1 MTQMTQPRSPQAK
14 PKRLSIT
21 PSIVSEGY
29 DHVTCWTQ
37 GRAAALPGGGAVM
50 TAQKLVLAGCDD
62 YGCIHSRA
70 SRGSLAE
77 WSDFV
82 PQAGLARRAGASG
95 IEIAL
100 CDGTPIW
107 HTATGKVLA
116 TGHTAG
122 YRVGQNCP
130 ESHLSIYR
138 GEAVGGLVPSR
149 TWYSVYDRASD
160 TWAPSRQLLVPPEL
174 GVFGAGCTQRVDLAD
189 GTLQLPAYS
198 LPMKDHPAAAIVLR
212 CAFDGETLSLIES
225 GPAIHLPPELAD
237 SPARGFCEPSVAR
250 IGDHF
255 VLTLREY
262 DKGYVATSKDG
273 LRFNKPVPWTWR
285 EDGAEIG
292 SYNTQQHF
300 ATIGGRL
307 YLVYT
312 RRGANNDHVFRHRA
326 PLFIAEVSLDGP
338 SPALL
343 RESEQIAVPERGARL
358 GNFGVTHISDAEA
371 WVVACEWMQSWKGG
385 GEAGW
390 RDCEAHGAN
399 NAIWLS
405 RIELPAD

>member
-1 MTQMTQPRSPQAK
+1 MTQPRSPQAK

-255 VLTLREY
+255 VITLREY

>member
-1 MTQMTQPRSPQAK
+1 
-14 PKRLSIT
+14 
-21 PSIVSEGY
+21 
-29 DHVTCWTQ
+29 
-37 GRAAALPGGGAVM
+37 
-50 TAQKLVLAGCDD
+50 
-62 YGCIHSRA
+62 
-70 SRGSLAE
+70 
-77 WSDFV
+77 
-82 PQAGLARRAGASG
+82 
-95 IEIAL
+95 
-100 CDGTPIW
+100 
-107 HTATGKVLA
+107 
-116 TGHTAG
+116 
-122 YRVGQNCP
+122 
-130 ESHLSIYR
+130 
-138 GEAVGGLVPSR
+138 
-149 TWYSVYDRASD
+149 
-160 TWAPSRQLLVPPEL
+160 
-174 GVFGAGCTQRVDLAD
+174 
-189 GTLQLPAYS
+189 
-198 LPMKDHPAAAIVLR
+198 MKDHPAAAIVLR

-255 VLTLREY
+255 VITLREY

>member
-14 PKRLSIT
+14 PERLSIT

-255 VLTLREY
+255 VITLREY

>member
-1 MTQMTQPRSPQAK
+1 MTQPRSPQAK

-285 EDGAEIG
+285 EDGADIG

>member
-198 LPMKDHPAAAIVLR
+198 LPVKDHPAAAIVLR

-255 VLTLREY
+255 VITLREY

-343 RESEQIAVPERGARL
+343 RESERIAVPERGARL

>member
-198 LPMKDHPAAAIVLR
+198 LPVKDHPAAAIVLR

-255 VLTLREY
+255 VITLREY

>member
-255 VLTLREY
+255 VITLREY

-343 RESEQIAVPERGARL
+343 RESERIAVPERGARL

>member
-1 MTQMTQPRSPQAK
+1 MKQ
-14 PKRLSIT
+14 LSIT
-21 PSIVSEGY
+21 PSIISEGY
-29 DHVTCWTQ
+29 NRITCWTQ
-37 GRAAALPGGGAVM
+37 GRAAALPDGGGVM

-62 YGCIHSRA
+62 YGCIHSRV
-70 SRGSLAE
+70 SLGNLTE

-82 PQAGLARRAGASG
+82 PQAGLARRAGGPG

-107 HTATGKVLA
+107 HAATGKVLA

-130 ESHLSIYR
+130 ESHLSLYR
-138 GEAVGGLVPSR
+138 GAPVRGLIPCR
-149 TWYSVYDRASD
+149 TWYSVYDQAAD

-174 GVFGAGCTQRVDLAD
+174 GVFGSGCTQRVDLAD
-189 GTLQLPAYS
+189 GTLLLPAYS
-198 LPMKDHPAAAIVLR
+198 LPTKDQAAATIVLR

-225 GPAIHLPPELAD
+225 GPPIRLPPELAD
-237 SPARGFCEPSVAR
+237 GSARGFCEPSIAR
-250 IGDHF
+250 IGECF

-262 DKGYVATSKDG
+262 DKGYVATSLDG
-273 LRFNKPVPWTWR
+273 LHFSKPVPWTWH
-285 EDGAEIG
+285 EDGTEIG

-300 ATIGGRL
+300 ATIGDRL

-312 RRGANNDHVFRHRA
+312 RRGVNNDHVFRHRA
-326 PLFIAEVSLDGP
+326 PLFIAEVSLDGFTP
-338 SPALL
+338 TLI

-358 GNFGVTHISDAEA
+358 GNFGVTNVSEREA
-371 WVVACEWMQSWKGG
+371 WVVACEWMQSWRGG
-385 GEAGW
+385 GEPGW
-390 RDCEAHGAN
+390 SDCEAHGAN

-405 RIELPAD
+405 RIELPAE

>member
-1 MTQMTQPRSPQAK
+1 MTQPRSPQAK
-14 PKRLSIT
+14 PERLSIT

-255 VLTLREY
+255 VITLREY

>member
-1 MTQMTQPRSPQAK
+1 MTQPRSSQAM

-21 PSIVSEGY
+21 PSIISEGY

-37 GRAAALPGGGAVM
+37 GRAAALPGGRAVM
-50 TAQKLVLAGCDD
+50 TAQKLVLAGWDD
-62 YGCIHSRA
+62 YGCIHSRV
-70 SRGSLAE
+70 SRGNLAE
-77 WSDFV
+77 WSDFA
-82 PQAGLARRAGASG
+82 PQAGLARRAGAPG

-107 HTATGKVLA
+107 HTATGRVLA
-116 TGHTAG
+116 TGHIAA
-122 YRVGQNCP
+122 YRVGQNHP
-130 ESHLSIYR
+130 ESQLSIYR
-138 GEAVGGLVPSR
+138 GEAVGGLVPCR
-149 TWYSVYDRASD
+149 TWYSVYDQAAD
-160 TWAPSRQLLVPPEL
+160 AWAPSRQLLVPPEL
-174 GVFGAGCTQRVDLAD
+174 AAFGAGCTQRVDLAD
-189 GTLQLPAYS
+189 GTLLLPCYS
-198 LPMKDHPAAAIVLR
+198 LPMKDQVAAVIVLR
-212 CAFDGETLSLIES
+212 CAFDGETLNLIES

-237 SPARGFCEPSVAR
+237 SPARGFCEPSIAR
-250 IGDHF
+250 IGEDF

-273 LRFNKPVPWTWR
+273 LRFNKPVPWTWC

-300 ATIGGRL
+300 ARIGGRL

-338 SPALL
+338 TPALL
-343 RESEQIAVPERGARL
+343 KASEQIAVPQRGARL
-358 GNFGVTHISDAEA
+358 GNFGVTHVSEGES

-385 GEAGW
+385 GEPGW

>member
-14 PKRLSIT
+14 PKRLSTT

-285 EDGAEIG
+285 EDGADIG

-390 RDCEAHGAN
+390 RDGEAHGAN